1 MSKVMVN
8 LGWDAKFIVPAS
20 KLSALLGILDE
31 CERVDTAYVND
42 ETHIYKKVGRIEMEV
57 VTRPVLDARPE
68 HVEIVEETA
77 DGG

>member
-31 CERVDTAYVND
+31 CERVDTAYVNGD
-42 ETHIYKKVGRIEMEV
+42 THIYKKVGRIEMEV
-57 VTRPVLDARPE
+57 MAKPVLDAMP
-68 HVEIVEETA
+68 VEIVEETA
-77 DGG
+77 DGV